1 MKIDG
6 SVRTRRALLD
16 ALEELFARAARRSYL
31 GERVSMSAHML
42 QAAYLADASGAPE
55 TIVAAALLHDLGHYG
70 GGFAESALA
79 SGIDNRHAS
88 VGARML
94 SPFLP
99 PAVTEPIRLH
109 VEVKRYLCA
118 TEPGFVR
125 TLTPASVQTLT
136 VQGGPMTE
144 AEAAHFEA
152 TCHLE
157 EAISVRRFDDAGK
170 APGREVPGFAYYRPL
185 LDGLMLD

>member
-1 MKIDG
+1 MIIEG

-16 ALEELFARAARRSYL
+16 TLEDVFAQAARRSYL

-55 TIVAAALLHDLGHYG
+55 TMVAAALLHDLGHYG
-70 GGFAESALA
+70 GSFDDSTLA
-79 SGIDNRHAS
+79 HDIDKRHAS
-88 VGARML
+88 LGARIL
-94 SPFLP
+94 GRFLP

-118 TEPGFVR
+118 TEAGFVR
-125 TLTPASVQTLT
+125 TLSAASVRTLKL
-136 VQGGPMTE
+136 QGGPMTDT
-144 AEAAHFEA
+144 EAAAFQA
-152 TCHLE
+152 TCHLA

-170 APGREVPGFAYYRPL
+170 SPGREVPGFAHYRPL
-185 LDGLMLD
+185 LDGLML